1 MQQEICGG
9 NMILVIYGYGGHG
22 LEVEELARIINIQEN
37 KWDRVIFVD
46 DTPSKIDNKKVFS
59 FEDIISKHKP
69 EDIEFMVGIGEPV
82 IREKIFNKVKER
94 GYNFATL
101 VHPSASVAGNARI
114 EEGTV
119 ICYNA
124 YVSVDTYLAENS
136 LVQPMSVVGHGCM
149 IGKNSVIS
157 AFVSMGGNSR
167 IGDNSFVGMNVPIK
181 QGAVIGSGSV
191 VGMGSVVVRD
201 IPDGVVAVGNPA
213 RPMKNDNIRAFR

>member
-1 MQQEICGG
+1 
-9 NMILVIYGYGGHG
+9 MILGIYGYGGHG
-22 LEVEELARIINIQEN
+22 LEVEELARVINLKEN
-37 KWDRVIFVD
+37 RWEKVIFID
-46 DTPSKIDNKKVFS
+46 DSPDKADGERIFL
-59 FEDIISKHKP
+59 FETIVNDYKP

-124 YVSVDTYLAENS
+124 YVSIDTYLAENS

>member
-1 MQQEICGG
+1 
-9 NMILVIYGYGGHG
+9 MILGIYGYGGHG
-22 LEVEELARIINIQEN
+22 LEVEELARVINLKEN
-37 KWDRVIFVD
+37 RWEKVIFID
-46 DTPSKIDNKKVFS
+46 DSPDKTDRERIFS
-59 FEDIISKHKP
+59 CETIVNDYKP

-82 IREKIFNKVKER
+82 IRAKIFDKVKEK

-124 YVSVDTYLAENS
+124 YVSIDTYLAENS

>member
-1 MQQEICGG
+1 
-9 NMILVIYGYGGHG
+9 MILGIYGYGGHG
-22 LEVEELARIINIQEN
+22 LEVEELARVINLKEN
-37 KWDRVIFVD
+37 RWEKVIFID
-46 DTPSKIDNKKVFS
+46 DSPDKTDGERIFS
-59 FEDIISKHKP
+59 FETIVNDYKP

-82 IREKIFNKVKER
+82 IRAKIFDKVKEK

-101 VHPSASVAGNARI
+101 VHPSASVAGNERI

-124 YVSVDTYLAENS
+124 YVSIDTYLAENS

>member
-1 MQQEICGG
+1 
-9 NMILVIYGYGGHG
+9 MII
-22 LEVEELARIINIQEN
+22 
-37 KWDRVIFVD
+37 
-46 DTPSKIDNKKVFS
+46 
-59 FEDIISKHKP
+59 
-69 EDIEFMVGIGEPV
+69 GIGEPV
-82 IREKIFNKVKER
+82 IRAKIFDKVKEK

-124 YVSVDTYLAENS
+124 YVSIDTYLAENS

>member
-1 MQQEICGG
+1 
-9 NMILVIYGYGGHG
+9 MILGIYGYGGHG
-22 LEVEELARIINIQEN
+22 LEVEELARVINLKEN
-37 KWDRVIFVD
+37 RWEKVIFID
-46 DTPSKIDNKKVFS
+46 DSPDKTDGERIFS
-59 FEDIISKHKP
+59 FETIVNDYKP

-82 IREKIFNKVKER
+82 IRAKIFDKVKEK
-94 GYNFATL
+94 GYNFTTL
-101 VHPSASVAGNARI
+101 IHPSAFVAGNARI

>member
-1 MQQEICGG
+1 
-9 NMILVIYGYGGHG
+9 MILGIYGYGGHG
-22 LEVEELARIINIQEN
+22 LEVEELARVINLKEN
-37 KWDRVIFVD
+37 RWEKVIFID
-46 DTPSKIDNKKVFS
+46 DSPDKTDGERIFS
-59 FEDIISKHKP
+59 FETIVNDYKP

-82 IREKIFNKVKER
+82 IRAKIFDKVKEK
-94 GYNFATL
+94 GYNFTTL
-101 VHPSASVAGNARI
+101 IHPSASVAGNARI

-124 YVSVDTYLAENS
+124 YVSIDTYLAENS

>member
-1 MQQEICGG
+1 
-9 NMILVIYGYGGHG
+9 MILGIYGYGGHG
-22 LEVEELARIINIQEN
+22 LEVEELARVINLKEN
-37 KWDRVIFVD
+37 RWEKVIFID
-46 DTPSKIDNKKVFS
+46 DSPDKTDSERIFS
-59 FEDIISKHKP
+59 FETIVNDYKP

-82 IREKIFNKVKER
+82 IRAKIFDKVKEK

-124 YVSVDTYLAENS
+124 YVSIDTYLAENS

>member
-1 MQQEICGG
+1 
-9 NMILVIYGYGGHG
+9 MILGIYGYGGHG
-22 LEVEELARIINIQEN
+22 LEVEELARVINLKEN
-37 KWDRVIFVD
+37 RWEKVIFID
-46 DTPSKIDNKKVFS
+46 DSPDKTDGERIFS
-59 FEDIISKHKP
+59 FETIVNDYKP

-82 IREKIFNKVKER
+82 IRAKIFDKVKEK

-124 YVSVDTYLAENS
+124 YVS
-136 LVQPMSVVGHGCM
+136 